1 MAFFLFLFNVEF
13 YRHFFPQFIEL
24 EMVIIVSFE
33 NSLCLVITQCHQQKK
48 KRNKRKKKREKHLE
62 CHDFLIDSINIQKLE
77 CKRVG
82 YFVSLVVSN
91 VNIHS
96 SFI

>member
-1 MAFFLFLFNVEF
+1 
-13 YRHFFPQFIEL
+13 
-24 EMVIIVSFE
+24 MVIIVSFE
-33 NSLCLVITQCHQQKK
+33 ISLCLVITQCHQQKK
-48 KRNKRKKKREKHLE
+48 TKQKKKKREKHLE